1 MDELSS
7 VYQHKVSIL
16 TRQLDQLQVNQ
27 TFLEDVLKRATSSVQ
42 SPSDVQFLLSRPDIV
57 SMLKT
62 EESYSMVL
70 EPEARFL
77 PEFTR
82 EKKNTI
88 LDTMVRIQILPES
101 LVISKL
107 QCELSWDGFLRVP
120 IFFSGRNSLA
130 DILDIAVVIHRLVYF
145 PVLVMFSSRI

>member
-27 TFLEDVLKRATSSVQ
+27 TFLEDVLKRAKSSVQ
-42 SPSDVQFLLSRPDIV
+42 SPSDVQFLLSRPDIA
-57 SMLKT
+57 

-101 LVISKL
+101 LVIRKL

>member
-27 TFLEDVLKRATSSVQ
+27 TFLEDALKRAKSSVQ
-42 SPSDVQFLLSRPDIV
+42 SPSDVQFLLSRPDIA
-57 SMLKT
+57 

-101 LVISKL
+101 LVIRKL